1 MPRISGYLLIAAA
14 GLAALPALADVSK
27 NPQTAPKGRY
37 DVDPPHAVVMFCIPH
52 FGSTSNYCGWFPKVA
67 GTLQFNGAQPEK
79 SSLEASIDL
88 ARVQTRSDE
97 LDQRLRD
104 DFFETPKFATATFKS
119 TAVKVTGPNQGEITG
134 DLTLHG
140 VTKEVA
146 IDASF
151 VGGGKDPWGGERVGF
166 TGTTKLTLADFA
178 IKRDLGPAAKDVE
191 LIIDVEAVKQ

>member
-1 MPRISGYLLIAAA
+1 MTFKTMIRPLA
-14 GLAALPALADVSK
+14 GLGLALMGSALLAASPASAADYAIDTKGQHAAITFRIKHLGFSWLTGRFDKFSGTISYDDKDPSKSVVKVEIDPASVSS
-27 NPQTAPKGRY
+27 N
-37 DVDPPHAVVMFCIPH
+37 HAERDKH
-52 FGSTSNYCGWFPKVA
+52 
-67 GTLQFNGAQPEK
+67 L
-79 SSLEASIDL
+79 
-88 ARVQTRSDE
+88 RSDDF
-97 LDQRLRD
+97 LD
-104 DFFETPKFATATFKS
+104 TAKFPTATFVSK
-119 TAVKVTGPNQGEITG
+119 AVKASGDGKATITG